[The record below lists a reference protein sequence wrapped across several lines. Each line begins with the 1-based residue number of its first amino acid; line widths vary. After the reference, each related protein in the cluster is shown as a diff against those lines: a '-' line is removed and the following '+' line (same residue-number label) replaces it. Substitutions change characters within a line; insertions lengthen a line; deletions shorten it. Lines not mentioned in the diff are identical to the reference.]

1 MRIASVFRWTILLLV
16 GGLLSAA
23 AAGFWFL
30 HQWDN
35 FVRAQL
41 LQRFAVHAPQLTLQF
56 DELELPGT
64 SRLVIH
70 DLQIQDRATG
80 AVLLR
85 VNRLQAGIDE
95 SLLVERQKLLIRS
108 LDLDGVELHL
118 TRRLNGTWNWQDY
131 RFRSATEGPLIPPVV
146 RVQNL
151 ATRVS
156 LEHGSELAAQE
167 FQVLAP
173 RFEAV
178 PSSRTVYQFLG
189 AMSLPGAGL
198 LTLEGGCDLAERSW
212 SIAGAVSDVSAD
224 DKLLL
229 AAEQTIPQFSDRIA
243 ELDAALAALIPADGV
258 ANDPESATGDG
269 AVRLGRGRSS
279 LRFTGRL
286 DAGFRAERGADAAVP
301 VVNFRLS
308 LRDGTLSSPG
318 FPLQLQGIRAGV
330 SVDNS
335 LVDVRLE
342 HAGDGVASI
351 SGWYQT
357 SLSNATTPAT
367 AGVRVEN
374 FPVGMQWRP
383 FFPQKAQRFLDQ
395 FHPQGTVDGVIE
407 VKQQPA
413 GRWLL
418 TDCDMSTKNGQLQF
432 HRFAY
437 RVEDIDG
444 RLRIR
449 KPESEPVGPEEV
461 YLDLEGSGLMGGTVV
476 AAGGW
481 MRNPGELV
489 ELEIQLDSDPVPI
502 DGRFRDALDEKARR
516 VLDALDI
523 SGQATAELRCRRE
536 PGLDQPTRMLL
547 TAKLQDTR
555 IRLRTF
561 QWQVEQISGELRFDS
576 LDGDWE
582 FIGLR
587 GRHGEAQLEAAGKF
601 RAQPAPGDLQLTIR
615 VQNGSLDT
623 DLFNALN
630 ESGRAVWRVINPEG
644 RVNLTTDVS
653 WTAAPGSAAK
663 VRLQDVEVY
672 DAVIYPRPFPYR
684 MRINS
689 ARLSFAP
696 NDPRFAGRQH
706 CEIHDLRASHEG
718 APITAGGW
726 ADVNADGEW
735 QVHLNRV
742 NANQLRPDD
751 QLRAALP
758 TGWRQ
763 TLSRLGQQGR
773 VSLVDSEVDFRGRV
787 DNSVAPTAAWRLD
800 FRLDDCAVAAGLD
813 LTEVNGRVRAR
824 GTWDGAHLQTRGDM
838 DLRQL
843 KVLDMLVEKIEG
855 PWTLTGNEL
864 VVGNRDVIL
873 GLSPEGDVATAQ
885 RLRAKAFGGE
895 LSLDGRIDMQA
906 GSQFRFFG
914 ELRNADLET
923 YAREYA
929 PSQRNLNGK
938 VGAWMFLEGEGED
951 AADVRG
957 RGQIQI
963 TEAAL
968 YEIPVVLEL
977 ISALSQLN
985 FNVPNRSA
993 FNQALASFQI
1003 VDEAFQMGPID
1014 LAGEALSLRGYGR
1027 IGFAGDL
1034 ELDFFSRP
1042 PGLKFGRNPITDI
1055 LLQGAT
1061 QWVNV
1066 QVRGTTSRP
1075 QTRVSNRP
1083 QLDEQLRRALDT
1095 FNARP
1100 GVPLPGLSI
1109 PLPPLL
1115 P

>member
-1 MRIASVFRWTILLLV
+1 M
-16 GGLLSAA
+16 
-23 AAGFWFL
+23 
-30 HQWDN
+30 
-35 FVRAQL
+35 
-41 LQRFAVHAPQLTLQF
+41 QRFAVHAPQLVLQF

-70 DLQIQDRATG
+70 NLQIQDRASG
-80 AVLLR
+80 AALLR
-85 VNRLQAGIDE
+85 INRLEAGVDE
-95 SLLVERQKLLIRS
+95 SLLLERQKLFIRS
-108 LDLDGVELHL
+108 LELSGVELQL
-118 TRRLNGTWNWQDY
+118 ARRLDGRWNWQDY
-131 RFRSATEGPLIPPVV
+131 RFRSAIEDALIPPVV
-146 RVQNL
+146 RMQDL
-151 ATRVS
+151 KTRVL
-156 LEHGSELAAQE
+156 LEHGADLPAQE
-167 FQVLAP
+167 FQVLVP
-173 RFEAV
+173 SFEAV
-178 PSSRTVYQFLG
+178 PSSRSVYQFLG

-198 LTLEGGCDLAERSW
+198 LTLEGGCDLTDRSW
-212 SIAGAVSDVSAD
+212 SIAGDVRDVLAD
-224 DKLLL
+224 DKLLR
-229 AAEQTIPQFSDRIA
+229 AAEETIPQFADRIA
-243 ELDAALAALIPADGV
+243 ELDMALAGMLPAESV
-258 ANDPESATGDG
+258 AGDSESSTGEG
-269 AVRLGRGRSS
+269 AMQLGRGRSS

-286 DAGFRAERGADAAVP
+286 DASFRAERAADAATP
-301 VVNFRLS
+301 VVNFRLDV
-308 LRDGTLSSPG
+308 REGTLSSPAL
-318 FPLQLQGIRAGV
+318 PLQLQAIRAGL
-330 SVDNS
+330 SVNNAV
-335 LVDVRLE
+335 VDVRLE
-342 HAGDGVASI
+342 HASDGVASI
-351 SGWYQT
+351 SGWYQS
-357 SLSNATTPAT
+357 SLSDAQVPAT
-367 AGVRVEN
+367 AGLRVED
-374 FPVGMQWRP
+374 FPVGVQWRP
-383 FFPQKAQRFLDQ
+383 FCPLKTQRFLDQ
-395 FHPQGTVDGVIE
+395 FQPQGTVGGVIE
-407 VKQQPA
+407 ARQLA
-413 GRWLL
+413 SGRWLL
-418 TDCDMSTKNGQLQF
+418 TDLDMATKNGQLLF
-432 HRFAY
+432 HRFQY
-437 RVEDIDG
+437 PVRQIDG
-444 RLRIR
+444 RIRIR
-449 KPESEPVGPEEV
+449 ETEAERVRPEDI
-461 YLDLEGSGLMGGTVV
+461 YLDLEGSGMMGETVV

-489 ELEIQLDSDPVPI
+489 ELEIQLDSDPVSI
-502 DGRFRDALDEKARR
+502 DGQFRDALDEKARR
-516 VLDALDI
+516 VLDVLDI
-523 SGQATAELRCRRE
+523 SGGATAEIRCRRE
-536 PGLDQPTRMLL
+536 PGLDQPTRILL
-547 TAKLQDTR
+547 IAQLQEAR

-561 QWQVEQISGELRFDS
+561 PWEVEQISGELRFDS
-576 LDGDWE
+576 LDRDWE

-587 GRHGEAQLEAAGKF
+587 GRHGEAQLEASGKF

-615 VQNGSLDT
+615 AQNGSLDS

-630 ESGRAVWRVINPEG
+630 ESGRAVWKVVNPEG
-644 RVNLTTDVS
+644 HVNLTTHIS

-663 VRLQDVEVY
+663 VRLEDVEVY
-672 DAVIYPRPFPYR
+672 DAEIYPRPFPYH

-706 CEIHDLRASHEG
+706 CEIHDLRAAHEG

-742 NANQLRPDD
+742 NASQLRPDD

-758 TGWRQ
+758 TAWRQ

-773 VSLVDSEVDFRGRV
+773 VSLVDSEVDFRGRI
-787 DNSVAPTAAWRLD
+787 DNKVAPTAAWRLD

-813 LTEVNGRVRAR
+813 LSGVNGRVRAR
-824 GTWDGAHLQTRGDM
+824 GTWDGANLQTRGDL
-838 DLRQL
+838 DLSELR
-843 KVLDMLVEKIEG
+843 VLDMLVEKIQG
-855 PWTLTGNEL
+855 PWTLSGNEL
-864 VVGNRDVIL
+864 VLGNRDVIL
-873 GLSPEGDVATAQ
+873 GFSADEDVASEQ
-885 RLRAKAFGGE
+885 RLRATAFGGE
-895 LSLDGRIDMQA
+895 LALDGRIDMQA

-923 YAREYA
+923 YAREHA
-929 PSQRNLNGK
+929 PNQRDLNGK

-985 FNVPNRSA
+985 FNVANRSA

-1003 VDEAFQMGPID
+1003 ADEAFRMGPID
-1014 LAGEALSLRGYGR
+1014 LVGDALSLRGYGR
-1027 IGFAGDL
+1027 IGFGGDV

-1042 PGLKFGRNPITDI
+1042 PGLKFGRNPLTDI

-1095 FNARP
+1095 FNGRP

-1109 PLPPLL
+1109 PIPPLL